1 MEITYSKD
9 AIKFLKKQTKQTQ
22 NRILSAIEKIPN
34 GDIRKL
40 KGRNGYRLRVGSF
53 RILFD
58 DNGIIINIIDIDN
71 RGQIYK

>member
-1 MEITYSKD
+1 LEIIYSKD
-9 AIKFLKKQTKQTQ
+9 AIKFLNKQTRQTQ
-22 NRILSAIEKIPN
+22 SRIISAIEKIPN

-40 KGRNGYRLRVGSF
+40 KGRSGYRLRVGTF

-58 DNGIIINIIDIDN
+58 EKGTIINIIDIDN

>member
-22 NRILSAIEKIPN
+22 DRILSAIEKIPN

-40 KGRNGYRLRVGSF
+40 KGRSGYRLRVGTF

-58 DNGIIINIIDIDN
+58 ENGIIINIIDIDN

>member
-1 MEITYSKD
+1 MEIIYSKD
-9 AIKFLKKQTKQTQ
+9 AIKFLNKQTRQTQ
-22 NRILSAIEKIPN
+22 SRIISAIEKIPN

-40 KGRNGYRLRVGSF
+40 KGRSGYRLRVGTF

-58 DNGIIINIIDIDN
+58 EKGTIINIIDIDN

>member
-1 MEITYSKD
+1 MEIIYSKD
-9 AIKFLKKQTKQTQ
+9 AIKFLKKQTRQTQ
-22 NRILSAIEKIPN
+22 SRIISAIEKIPN

-40 KGRNGYRLRVGSF
+40 KGRSGYHLRVGTF

-58 DNGIIINIIDIDN
+58 EKGTIINIIDIDN

>member
-1 MEITYSKD
+1 MEIIYSKD

-22 NRILSAIEKIPN
+22 DRILSAIEKIPN

-40 KGRNGYRLRVGSF
+40 KGRSGYRLRVGTF
-53 RILFD
+53 RVLFD
-58 DNGIIINIIDIDN
+58 ESGIIINIIDINN

>member
-1 MEITYSKD
+1 MEIIYSKN

-22 NRILSAIEKIPN
+22 GRILSAIEKIPS

-40 KGRNGYRLRVGSF
+40 KGRNGYRLRVGTF

-58 DNGIIINIIDIDN
+58 ENGIIINIIDIDN

>member
-1 MEITYSKD
+1 MEIIYSKD
-9 AIKFLKKQTKQTQ
+9 AIKFLNKQTRQTQ
-22 NRILSAIEKIPN
+22 SRIISAIEKIPN

-40 KGRNGYRLRVGSF
+40 KGRSGYRLRVGTF

-58 DNGIIINIIDIDN
+58 EKGTIINIIGIDN

>member
-1 MEITYSKD
+1 MEIIYSKD
-9 AIKFLKKQTKQTQ
+9 AIKFLKKQTRQTQ
-22 NRILSAIEKIPN
+22 SRIISAIEKIPN

-40 KGRNGYRLRVGSF
+40 KGRSGYRLRVGTF

-58 DNGIIINIIDIDN
+58 EKGTIINIIDIDN

>member
-1 MEITYSKD
+1 MEIIYSKD
-9 AIKFLKKQTKQTQ
+9 AIKFLRKQTRQTQ
-22 NRILSAIEKIPN
+22 NRIISAIEKIPN

-40 KGRNGYRLRVGSF
+40 KGRNGYRLRVGTF

-58 DNGIIINIIDIDN
+58 EKGTIINIIDIDN

>member
-9 AIKFLKKQTKQTQ
+9 AIKFLRKQTKQTQ
-22 NRILSAIEKIPN
+22 NRILTAIEKIPS

-40 KGRNGYRLRVGSF
+40 KGRSGYRLRVGTF

-58 DNGIIINIIDIDN
+58 ENGTIINIIDIDN

>member
-1 MEITYSKD
+1 MEIIYSKD
-9 AIKFLKKQTKQTQ
+9 AIKLLKKQTRQTQ
-22 NRILSAIEKIPN
+22 SRIISAIEKIPN

-40 KGRNGYRLRVGSF
+40 KGRSGYRLRVGTF

-58 DNGIIINIIDIDN
+58 EKGTIINIIDIDN

>member
-1 MEITYSKD
+1 MEIIYSKD
-9 AIKFLKKQTKQTQ
+9 AIKFLKKQTRQTQ
-22 NRILSAIEKIPN
+22 SRIISAIEKIPN

-40 KGRNGYRLRVGSF
+40 KGRSGYRLRVGSF

-58 DNGIIINIIDIDN
+58 EKGTIINIIDIDN